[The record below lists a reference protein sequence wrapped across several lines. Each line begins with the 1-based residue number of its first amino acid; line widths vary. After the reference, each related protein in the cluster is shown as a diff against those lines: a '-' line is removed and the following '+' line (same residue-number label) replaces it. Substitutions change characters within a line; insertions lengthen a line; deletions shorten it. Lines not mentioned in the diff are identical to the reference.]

1 MDKGPRFKVRP
12 ATASRLT
19 FVLELVGG
27 LGRLVLD
34 VLHHVVDLG
43 FVLEEEGPH
52 DAGVDQDGTV
62 GGCWGHAPHQEG
74 TLEGERRVFKL
85 VPVIVEICPLHLT
98 HHPLRERR
106 TAAAPGRARES
117 PGDPSNSLKSDPEY

>member
-1 MDKGPRFKVRP
+1 MVQNFGQRTSFQ
-12 ATASRLT
+12 TTSSLT

-62 GGCWGHAPHQEG
+62 GGGGGHAPYQEG
-74 TLEGERRVFKL
+74 TLGGGEEKSVDVSPNDCRNL
-85 VPVIVEICPLHLT
+85 SSTLDPPS
-98 HHPLRERR
+98 LREWR
-106 TAAAPGRARES
+106 AAAVPRPGII
-117 PGDPSNSLKSDPEY
+117 G